1 MIRACGSDRGS
12 PGILGLR
19 GGRKNQKEENQ
30 KEENQKR
37 KKQEEKIKKEKK
49 QKHVE
54 DNSLYFIF
62 KNIKNKARKGVEPIS
77 TTD

>member
-1 MIRACGSDRGS
+1 MAKALVTEVGSRV
-12 PGILGLR
+12 
-19 GGRKNQKEENQ
+19 GRERRRRRKS
-30 KEENQKR
+30 

-49 QKHVE
+49 QEHVE

-62 KNIKNKARKGVEPIS
+62 LNIKNKARKGVEPIS